1 MRMQFRKH
9 FRSVRHLVARRL
21 LDRERKGASLASAP
35 IGPFARFIQRL
46 METPMAIPEDLE
58 LESPVEG
65 WIIEPK
71 GYVFVHT
78 PAKDSSLL
86 ADAPCALVGAQLLFK
101 EPFQSAADWRSK
113 VLAAGL
119 TLTFPSSETRNAFLR
134 EIVPAYA
141 MTGELPDRQYILPL
155 LLISVITYIV
165 LTGMAY
171 LLPRYLTKRIE
182 DEGPVGFALMFG
194 NVGFMGYP
202 VVASIFGHEAIF
214 YAAVLNV
221 VNTFAVFTIGTML
234 ITGKSEVEGSK
245 FQKKV
250 LYSTPM
256 LAAYLTMA
264 IVALRIDN
272 IPAFISQP
280 LTMIGNITVPAALL
294 IVGSSM
300 SHLSPRAM
308 LGNGTVYATTLF
320 RLAILPIAIYYL
332 CRALG
337 FSEFVVNINTI
348 VIAMPVATY
357 GTILCLRHGKDTTFI
372 TEVTFITTLISML
385 TIPALVMVFF

>member
-1 MRMQFRKH
+1 MATVMITLFAIVVVGYAAGKLGYLGGT
-9 FRSVRHLVARRL
+9 FDKRL
-21 LDRERKGASLASAP
+21 
-35 IGPFARFIQRL
+35 
-46 METPMAIPEDLE
+46 
-58 LESPVEG
+58 
-65 WIIEPK
+65 
-71 GYVFVHT
+71 
-78 PAKDSSLL
+78 
-86 ADAPCALVGAQLLFK
+86 
-101 EPFQSAADWRSK
+101 SK
-113 VLAAGL
+113 VVIDITCPALIL
-119 TLTFPSSETRNAFLR
+119 SS
-134 EIVPAYA
+134 A

-256 LAAYLTMA
+256 LTAYLTMA

-348 VIAMPVATY
+348 VIAMPIATY

-372 TEVTFITTLISML
+372 TEVTFITTLLSMI
-385 TIPALVMVFF
+385 TIPLLSYCIGVKG